1 MVKECR
7 GDGHGHG
14 VARGL
19 GVGVGLG
26 IGVGAGVEAAC
37 TSNEPLSMRPFLTR

>member
-1 MVKECR
+1 MVKECG

-19 GVGVGLG
+19 GVGAGLG
-26 IGVGAGVEAAC
+26 VLVGAGVEPAR